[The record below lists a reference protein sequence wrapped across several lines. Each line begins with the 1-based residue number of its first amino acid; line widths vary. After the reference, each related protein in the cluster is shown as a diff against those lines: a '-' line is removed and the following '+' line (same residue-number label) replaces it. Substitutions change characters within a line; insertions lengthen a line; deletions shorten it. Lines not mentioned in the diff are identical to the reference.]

1 MIRGLIKINL
11 ARPQE
16 AVSDLNEAVR
26 LKPNSADPYMIR
38 GMAKVALGKV
48 EEAKVDYQMA
58 LKLAEQ
64 QGNED
69 LKANIEQ
76 MLQRFK
82 DQE

>member
-1 MIRGLIKINL
+1 MLRGMIKNNL
-11 ARPQE
+11 DRPEE
-16 AVSDLNEAVR
+16 AISDLNEAIR
-26 LKPNSADPYMIR
+26 LQPNSADAYMIR
-38 GMAKVALGKV
+38 GMAKAALDK

-76 MLQRFK
+76 ILQRFK

>member
-1 MIRGLIKINL
+1 MIRGIIKNNL
-11 ARPQE
+11 DRPEE

-26 LKPNSADPYMIR
+26 LKPNSADAYMIR

-48 EEAKVDYQMA
+48 EEARVDYQMA
-58 LKLAEQ
+58 LKIAEQ
-64 QGNED
+64 QGDED

-82 DQE
+82 DHE